1 MPPPPAATDRVTRFV
16 WRRILAWLLDG
27 ALVAG
32 AIAAVSSTV
41 GFGDAARWVAAAAL
55 AIVGEAVVV
64 ARFGATPGKLVV
76 GLRVVGLRV
85 VGQQG
90 DIDGQGGGR
99 GTPSWVASL
108 RRALV
113 KNLPTLVMAVGW
125 AATAAGADPDDLAPA
140 VFGGAQLAVVGLFVS
155 VLLDGRGR
163 GWHDRFGATGVA
175 ASRGSRLTARSAVGA
190 FVR

>member
-1 MPPPPAATDRVTRFV
+1 M
-16 WRRILAWLLDG
+16 
-27 ALVAG
+27 
-32 AIAAVSSTV
+32 AIA
-41 GFGDAARWVAAAAL
+41 
-55 AIVGEAVVV
+55 GEAVVV

-76 GLRVVGLRV
+76 GLRVVDAGAAA
-85 VGQQG
+85 
-90 DIDGQGGGR
+90 GGR
-99 GTPSWVASL
+99 DTPSLVASL

-163 GWHDRFGATGVA
+163 GWQDRFGGTVVA
-175 ASRGSRLTARSAVGA
+175 AVRGGRLTARSAVGA